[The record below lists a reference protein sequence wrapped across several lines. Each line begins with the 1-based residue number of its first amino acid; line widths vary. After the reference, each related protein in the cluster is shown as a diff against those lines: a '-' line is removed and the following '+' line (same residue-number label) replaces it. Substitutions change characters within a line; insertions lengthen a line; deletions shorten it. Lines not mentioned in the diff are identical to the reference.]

1 MKALKLFL
9 ICGFFIISVNAFSKI
24 DVPPHPDSLNKIKEK
39 VIANAPILEKII
51 DSDVPIDTKK
61 ERIFDWIT
69 KYLPTTN
76 DRGDIN
82 NYKIEPTT
90 INNRIVLKALN
101 TAKFSKI
108 AEVSGS
114 LENNFYYEY
123 VYLSYT
129 LVIDLKDTK
138 YRVRFEQVNYTTNT
152 FCPFRLGKL
161 GSGTSSHWLVDE
173 KWRSSPKLISQE
185 SFISKYNW
193 YKKVYDDPNSF
204 TKKKNLRERC
214 LLSAYC
220 DYYNELMEYDAV
232 SLILNIVYRG
242 ITANVEAG
250 PKESSVN
257 AVDDLNF

>member
-9 ICGFFIISVNAFSKI
+9 VCGFFIISVNAFSKI

-39 VIANAPILEKII
+39 VIANA
-51 DSDVPIDTKK
+51 
-61 ERIFDWIT
+61 
-69 KYLPTTN
+69 
-76 DRGDIN
+76 
-82 NYKIEPTT
+82 
-90 INNRIVLKALN
+90 
-101 TAKFSKI
+101 
-108 AEVSGS
+108 
-114 LENNFYYEY
+114 
-123 VYLSYT
+123 
-129 LVIDLKDTK
+129 
-138 YRVRFEQVNYTTNT
+138 
-152 FCPFRLGKL
+152 
-161 GSGTSSHWLVDE
+161 
-173 KWRSSPKLISQE
+173 PKLISQE